1 MGFSLGDNSLSED
14 TSVQHHTSTT
24 KQLDN
29 SSVLHNAAYVV
40 NDLIHE
46 EISRQSTTIKHHSL
60 SLDIDN
66 ELENMNPLLL
76 EFVNSMTATVR
87 ERKHP
92 ALKNENDTIA
102 VYCGNQRHSYHG
114 TTCCT
119 AQFFAYG
126 LP

>member
-1 MGFSLGDNSLSED
+1 LEQYCTIGGVDLLVSLSWGLMANSLSED

-24 KQLDN
+24 KQLDS

-46 EISRQSTTIKHHSL
+46 EISRQSTTKKHHSI

-66 ELENMNPLLL
+66 ELENINPLLL

-92 ALKNENDTIA
+92 ALKNE
-102 VYCGNQRHSYHG
+102 
-114 TTCCT
+114 TTKH
-119 AQFFAYG
+119 
-126 LP
+126 L